1 MIELQDPLTGLARPS
16 LLHERLSWLQSRRA
30 DDQRPFGLVHVD
42 IRGLRHLNQEY
53 GVSVGDS
60 ILVVAAD
67 RMRASMRPA
76 DLAGRLGN
84 DDFQLI
90 FSDGIHEAWDLA
102 SCVERLAGS
111 VNAGYEVAGL
121 PIGVSFDIA
130 ALFVGVPHPSVEE
143 IYHRAELNLAR
154 AKDESCI
161 ICAEF

>member
-1 MIELQDPLTGLARPS
+1 MIELQDPLTGLARPPI
-16 LLHERLSWLQSRRA
+16 LRERLSWLRNRREG
-30 DDQRPFGLVHVD
+30 DQRPFGLVQAD
-42 IRGLRHLNQEY
+42 IRNFRHLNQEY

-90 FSDGIHEAWDLA
+90 FSDGIHEALDLRV
-102 SCVERLAGS
+102 CVERLAGS
-111 VNAGYEVAGL
+111 VNAGYAVAGL

-143 IYHRAELNLAR
+143 IYHRAELNLVR
-154 AKDESCI
+154 AKDESRI
-161 ICAEF
+161 IYAEL